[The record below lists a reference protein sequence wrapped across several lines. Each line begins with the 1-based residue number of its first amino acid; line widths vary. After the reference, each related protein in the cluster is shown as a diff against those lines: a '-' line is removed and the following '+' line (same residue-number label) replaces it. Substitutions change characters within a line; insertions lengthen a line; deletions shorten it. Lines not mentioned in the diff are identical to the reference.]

1 MTTRTIDDR
10 VQARDIREWGRANG
24 HEVSERGA
32 LPRHL
37 VELYIGAHGGSD
49 VQVDDDAPQ
58 WGSAPGGAD
67 PLDQLEA
74 ELSSPDG
81 DDTRPGAGMRD
92 NGPPG
97 GSTPPAADRVAPV
110 TNLDEARERI
120 GAGQARRPGWA
131 GQSPRAKGQR
141 PQSEQPRKPVTKA
154 VRDDV
159 TGKLTLLLSPLAMG
173 WQMADPY
180 CGGALAENLDSI
192 VIKAVPLL
200 CMSPAVVEF
209 FQKSSLIW
217 ALFELTVALQPV
229 GVAVYKHHVRRD
241 VNEMGQRIDRQG
253 RVVREPQRQAETV
266 VADQSMYVTEVS
278 GHVPPAR
285 PAGA

>member
-10 VQARDIREWGRANG
+10 VQAREIREWGRANG
-24 HEVSERGA
+24 HEVSDKGA

-37 VELYIGAHGGSD
+37 VDLYIGAHGGSD
-49 VQVDDDAPQ
+49 VQVDDEPG
-58 WGSAPGGAD
+58 WGSAPGPAD

-81 DDTRPGAGMRD
+81 DDTGPGPGMRD

-97 GSTPPAADRVAPV
+97 GSTQPAGMTPV
-110 TNLDEARERI
+110 TSLDEARQRI

-131 GQSPRAKGQR
+131 GQSPRTQR
-141 PQSEQPRKPVTKA
+141 QRSSQGEQPRKPVTKA

-180 CGGALAENLDSI
+180 CGGAFAENLDEI

-217 ALFELTVALQPV
+217 AIFELTIALQPV

-241 VNEMGQRIDRQG
+241 VNEMGQRIDRAG

-285 PAGA
+285 PAGAQ